1 MRLALWI
8 LAIALI
14 GAVLN
19 AAGVRSI
26 APSALAPDFALI
38 LTVVIAF
45 YHSTP
50 LGLLGAFSLGI
61 LADFSSTLVIGPN
74 AAGCVVAFCTVGL
87 IANRMYAEKWVAV
100 MIITLVCS
108 IAKSVTYLGLM
119 SIYFPGR
126 SGDEVIHRL
135 LGEAIVTAMFSP
147 VVIAVLRR
155 QAFRP
160 AAFGK
165 SAKSSLGAVSTG
177 SGRWSPGTRLN
188 WI

>member
-8 LAIALI
+8 VAIALF

-19 AAGVRSI
+19 AAGIRSI
-26 APSALAPDFALI
+26 APSALTPDFSLI

-45 YHSTP
+45 YYNTP
-50 LGLLGAFSLGI
+50 LGVLSAFSLGL
-61 LADFSSTLVIGPN
+61 LADFSSTLVVGPN
-74 AAGCVVAFCTVGL
+74 AAGCVIAFCTVGL

-100 MIITLVCS
+100 LIITLVCS
-108 IAKSVTYLGLM
+108 IAKSMTYLGLM
-119 SIYFPGR
+119 SLYFPGR
-126 SGDEVIHRL
+126 IGDDMVHRL
-135 LGEAIVTAMFSP
+135 LGEAIVTAAVSP
-147 VVIAVLRR
+147 LVIGLLRR

-165 SAKSSLGAVSTG
+165 AAKSSLGAAPPG
-177 SGRWSPGTRLN
+177 KGRWSPGTRLH